1 MERRRSDLKRRMA
14 PGTTL
19 GAGLLTLSLS
29 SACAHAHAKAP
40 SGPRKLDHVTPEVRA
55 EYIRHA
61 TVWRPTTIASMDLL
75 RGPQGKG
82 SFEPDQQVTCDYV
95 TPAKKLTGD
104 TPKFQCDLGGGDVV
118 KVKYNS
124 GEVYAEV
131 AASRLLWAIGF
142 GTERDYPVQVTCRNC
157 PIEPWFWSSERRVD
171 VSKFPVASI
180 QRKLEGKDIALP
192 NLDGWAWPELDR
204 VDESVGGAPRAQRD
218 ALKLL
223 AVLLQHSDSKAVNQR
238 LTCLPDG
245 AVKDEE
251 GNEDCKKPF
260 MLIHDVGLTF
270 GKATL
275 RNNTRV
281 DLDAWQSQP
290 LWKDPRQCV
299 ANQKKSI
306 TGTLVDPRISEG
318 GRKFLADLLAQLS
331 DAQIRDMFTAARI
344 ERLDQKI
351 HTPQG
356 ERRVRVD
363 DWVQVFKKKRDE
375 VVNQRC
381 PQ

>member
-1 MERRRSDLKRRMA
+1 MRVA
-14 PGTTL
+14 L
-19 GAGLLTLSLS
+19 GAALGVGMLSLSLS

-40 SGPRKLDHVTPEVRA
+40 SGPRKLDHLTPQARA
-55 EYIRHA
+55 EYIRRA
-61 TVWRPTTIASMDLL
+61 AVWQPTKVASMDLL

-82 SFEPDQQVTCDYV
+82 SFEPDQQVTCTYV
-95 TPAKKLTGD
+95 KPDKPLSGD
-104 TPKFQCDLGGGDVV
+104 TPKFLCDLEGGDVV
-118 KVKYNS
+118 KVKYNN

-142 GTERDYPVQVTCRNC
+142 GAEHMYSVEVTCLDC
-157 PIEPWFWSSERRVD
+157 PIEPWFWSSERKVD
-171 VSKFPVASI
+171 VTKFEIASI
-180 QRKLEGKDIALP
+180 QRKLEGKEIALP
-192 NLDGWAWPELDR
+192 NLEGWAWPELDR
-204 VDESVGGAPRAQRD
+204 VDESGGGAPRAQRD

-223 AVLLQHSDSKAVNQR
+223 AVFLQHSDSKAGNQR
-238 LTCLPDG
+238 FLCLPDG
-245 AVKDEE
+245 VVKDEA

-260 MLIHDVGLTF
+260 MYIHDVGLTF

-275 RNNTRV
+275 LNNTRV
-281 DLDAWQSQP
+281 DLAAWQSQP

-299 ANQKKSI
+299 ANQKKSM
-306 TGTLVDPRISEG
+306 TGTLVDPRISEA
-318 GRKFLADLLAQLS
+318 GRKFLADLLVQLS

-344 ERLDQKI
+344 ERLEQKI
-351 HTPQG
+351 HAPQG
-356 ERRVRVD
+356 ERKVTVD

>member
-1 MERRRSDLKRRMA
+1 MRVA
-14 PGTTL
+14 L
-19 GAGLLTLSLS
+19 GAALGVGLLTLSLS

-40 SGPRKLDHVTPEVRA
+40 SGPRKLDHLTPQARA
-55 EYIRHA
+55 EYIRRA
-61 TVWRPTTIASMDLL
+61 AVWQPTRIPSMDLL

-95 TPAKKLTGD
+95 TPDKKLTGD
-104 TPKFQCDLGGGDVV
+104 TPKFLCDLSGGDVV

-142 GTERDYPVQVTCRNC
+142 GSERDYPVQVTCRNC
-157 PIEPWFWSSERRVD
+157 PIEPWFWSSERRVAE
-171 VSKFPVASI
+171 SKFRIASI
-180 QRKLEGKDIALP
+180 QRKLEGKEIALSK
-192 NLDGWAWPELDR
+192 LEGWAWPELDR

-223 AVLLQHSDSKAVNQR
+223 AVFLQHSDSKAGNQGFI
-238 LTCLPDG
+238 CLADG
-245 AVKDEE
+245 VVKDEQ

-260 MLIHDVGLTF
+260 MYIHDVGLTF

-275 RNNTRV
+275 LNNTRV
-281 DLDAWQSQP
+281 DLHAWQSQP
-290 LWKDPRQCV
+290 VWKDAGQCV
-299 ANQKKSI
+299 ANQKKSLS
-306 TGTLVDPRISEG
+306 GTLVHPRISEA
-318 GRKFLADLLAQLS
+318 GRKFLADLLVQLS
-331 DAQIRDMFTAARI
+331 DAQLRDMFTAARI
-344 ERLDQKI
+344 ERLEQEI

-356 ERRVRVD
+356 ERKAAID

-381 PQ
+381 PP

>member
-1 MERRRSDLKRRMA
+1 MSHLRMRVA
-14 PGTTL
+14 L
-19 GAGLLTLSLS
+19 GAALGVGILSLSLS

-40 SGPRKLDHVTPEVRA
+40 SGPRKLDHLTAQARA
-55 EYIRHA
+55 EYIRRA
-61 TVWRPTTIASMDLL
+61 AVWQPTKVASMDLL

-82 SFEPDQQVTCDYV
+82 SFEPDQQVTCTYV
-95 TPAKKLTGD
+95 KPEKPLSGD
-104 TPKFQCDLGGGDVV
+104 TPKFLCDLGGGDVV
-118 KVKYNS
+118 KVKYNN

-142 GTERDYPVQVTCRNC
+142 GAEHMYSVEVTCLNC
-157 PIEPWFWSSERRVD
+157 PIEPWFWSSERKVD
-171 VSKFPVASI
+171 VTKFQIASI
-180 QRKLEGKDIALP
+180 QRKLEGKEIALP
-192 NLDGWAWPELDR
+192 IEGWAWPELDR
-204 VDESVGGAPRAQRD
+204 VDESGGGAPRAQRD

-223 AVLLQHSDSKAVNQR
+223 AVFLQHSDSKAGNQR
-238 LTCLPDG
+238 FLCLPDG
-245 AVKDEE
+245 VVKDEA

-260 MLIHDVGLTF
+260 MYIHDVGLTF

-275 RNNTRV
+275 LNNTRV
-281 DLDAWQSQP
+281 DLAAWQSQP

-299 ANQKKSI
+299 ANQKKSM
-306 TGTLVDPRISEG
+306 TGTLVDPRISEAA
-318 GRKFLADLLAQLS
+318 RKFLADLLVQLS

-344 ERLDQKI
+344 ERLEQKI
-351 HTPQG
+351 DTPQG
-356 ERRVRVD
+356 ERKVTVD

>member
-1 MERRRSDLKRRMA
+1 MRVA
-14 PGTTL
+14 L
-19 GAGLLTLSLS
+19 GAALGVGILSLSLS

-40 SGPRKLDHVTPEVRA
+40 SGPRKLDHITPQARA
-55 EYIRHA
+55 EYIGHA
-61 TVWRPTTIASMDLL
+61 TVWQPTKVASMDLL

-82 SFEPDQQVTCDYV
+82 SFEPDQQVTCTYV
-95 TPAKKLTGD
+95 KPDKPLSGD
-104 TPKFQCDLGGGDVV
+104 TPKFLCDLGGGDVV
-118 KVKYNS
+118 KVKYNN

-142 GTERDYPVQVTCRNC
+142 GAEHMYSVEVSCLDC
-157 PIEPWFWSSERRVD
+157 PIEPWFWSSERKVD
-171 VSKFPVASI
+171 VTKFQIASI
-180 QRKLEGKDIALP
+180 QRKLEGKEIALP
-192 NLDGWAWPELDR
+192 NLEGWAWPELDR
-204 VDESVGGAPRAQRD
+204 VDESMGGAPRAQRD

-223 AVLLQHSDSKAVNQR
+223 AVFLQHSDSKAGNQR
-238 LTCLPDG
+238 FLCLPDG
-245 AVKDEE
+245 VVKDEA

-260 MLIHDVGLTF
+260 MYIHDVGLTF

-275 RNNTRV
+275 LNNTRV
-281 DLDAWQSQP
+281 DLAAWQSQP

-299 ANQKKSI
+299 ANQKKSM
-306 TGTLVDPRISEG
+306 TGTLVDPRISEA
-318 GRKFLADLLAQLS
+318 GRKFLADLLVQLS

-344 ERLDQKI
+344 ERLEQKI

-356 ERRVRVD
+356 ERKVTVD